1 MRCEARVPRAPG
13 DHDDRGNLAA
23 HRCTKPARESILIGK
38 ELHGLCTIHYRQW
51 RRQNGYIAIAST
63 WTKQ

>member
-23 HRCTKPARESILIGK
+23 HRCTRPARAS
-38 ELHGLCTIHYRQW
+38 GLCGIHEKQLH
-51 RRQNGYIAIAST
+51 RRGYVAL
-63 WTKQ
+63 WEDVDD